1 MHGLLERGDEVA
13 AVARVIAAATSG
25 RGEVLVLRAN
35 PGLGKSALLGLAA
48 GEAAAAGLRVCS
60 ATCHELEQGYPFGLT
75 LRLFEPATR
84 ELAAD
89 VRDDVFAGAASRA
102 RSLLEGGDA
111 DLRDLFGAIHGLYW
125 FLANIA
131 EAGPVLV
138 VVDDLQWADTPSA
151 RLLHYLAGR
160 VADLP
165 VSIVCAVRDEKSLD
179 ADVVA
184 IVDHPAVAVRDLA
197 PLGQEAVTELVGD
210 AAPED
215 LRRAAHRL
223 TGGNPLLVQELL
235 ENLRVLREVGSDGGD
250 GASVV
255 LPSVASRLRRLPDA
269 PQRLA
274 AAVAVLDEAPL
285 ALGVRLAGIEPAAA
299 HGAAGALVSAAIL
312 VTAEPP
318 TFVHPL
324 VRSSILDGLDRGTFV
339 RLHADA
345 AVLLDEQGAAPELVA
360 PHLVEAD
367 PAADARRVDVLRR
380 AARRATRTGGAGHA
394 VRWLRRALAEGAPGD
409 VTSLLFDLAR
419 SEALAEEPAWRER
432 VENAL
437 TRSTSPADSAR
448 ELLRLARVL
457 HGAGDARAAA
467 DLSWRGVELLAGDRS
482 DLALQLLGTY
492 ALASQVDVETRHG
505 ALARLETSIA
515 AHPIGDD
522 PAGRGLLGHLAYESA
537 IAGGSAGASAVDE
550 VVTLARRAL
559 GAVRGR
565 PAHVSSM
572 LLPAVLA
579 LQWCD
584 ELDVAEEALTVLYER
599 GRADGDPIASAS
611 AANFRAPIAMLRCRP
626 VEAAADAE
634 TAVKAFDIGWRLVTP
649 GAAGNLALARL
660 ELDDV
665 DGAERALRLPDDDQ
679 RWQHGASYTFWL
691 FASASVAFAAGR
703 ADDGVAAMRECGRRQ
718 DLMGSWNPMVVP
730 WRSTLALALARAG
743 ASVEPAALAEEELTL
758 AKRFGAPRGIAVAER
773 ALAIIGPASQRVAR
787 LERSLELARR
797 SPARIDVV
805 RGEVELGV
813 ALRRQGA
820 KAEAREVLRRAL
832 DAAEAGGAAL
842 LARRAREELG
852 ASGARPRVLAL
863 HGPAAL
869 TPSERRV
876 ADLAAQGRRNR
887 EIAEELFVSVKAVE
901 FHLGN
906 CFRKLGISARS
917 DLGRALAG

>member
-13 AVARVIAAATSG
+13 ALTRVVDAAASG
-25 RGEVLVLRAN
+25 RGEVLVLRAS
-35 PGLGKSALLGLAA
+35 PGLGKSALLGVAVA
-48 GEAAAAGLRVCS
+48 EAAAAGLRVCS

-75 LRLFEPATR
+75 LRLFEPVAR

-111 DLRDLFGAIHGLYW
+111 DLRDLFGVVHGLYW

-138 VVDDLQWADTPSA
+138 VIDDLQWADPPSA

-165 VSIVCAVRDEKSLD
+165 VSIVCAVRDEKLLD
-179 ADVVA
+179 GDVAAV
-184 IVDHPAVAVRDLA
+184 VDHPAVVVSDLA
-197 PLGQEAVTELVGD
+197 PLGQQAVNELVGD
-210 AAPED
+210 EAPDD

-235 ENLRVLREVGSDGGD
+235 ENLRVLRDVGSEGGD

-255 LPSVASRLRRLPDA
+255 LPSVASRLRRLPDPA
-269 PQRLA
+269 QRLA
-274 AAVAVLDEAPL
+274 AAAAVLDDAPL
-285 ALGVRLAGIEPAAA
+285 PVAARLAGIEPSVAREAAD
-299 HGAAGALVSAAIL
+299 ALVVAAIL
-312 VTAEPP
+312 VSADPP
-318 TFVHPL
+318 VFVHPL
-324 VRSSILDGLDRGTFV
+324 VRSSVLEGLDRGTFV

-345 AVLLDEQGAAPELVA
+345 AVLLDDQGAAPELIA
-360 PHLVEAD
+360 PHLVAAD

-380 AARRATRTGGAGHA
+380 AARRALRTGGAGHA

-409 VTSLLFDLAR
+409 VTPVLFDLAR
-419 SEALAEEPAWRER
+419 AEALAEEPTWRAR
-432 VENAL
+432 VDDAL
-437 TRSTSPADSAR
+437 TRSASTTESAR

-457 HGAGDARAAA
+457 HGAGDARSAAGLA
-467 DLSWRGVELLAGDRS
+467 WRGVELLGDDES
-482 DLALQLLGTY
+482 ELALQLLGTY
-492 ALASQVDVETRHG
+492 ALASQVDVETRRG

-515 AHPIGDD
+515 ARPIGDD

-537 IAGGSAGASAVDE
+537 IAGGSEGAARVDE

-559 GAVRGR
+559 GAVQGR
-565 PAHVSSM
+565 PEHVSSM

-584 ELDVAEEALTVLYER
+584 ELDDAEEALTVLYER
-599 GRADGDPIASAS
+599 GRNDGDPIAAAS
-611 AANFRAPIAMLRCRP
+611 AANYRAPIAILRCRP
-626 VEAAADAE
+626 VQAAADSE

-660 ELDDV
+660 ELDDI
-665 DGAERALRLPDDDQ
+665 DGAERALRLPDEDR
-679 RWQHGASYTFWL
+679 RWQRGASYTFWL
-691 FASASVAFAAGR
+691 FANASVSFAAGR
-703 ADDGVAAMRECGRRQ
+703 VEEGVAAMRECGRRQ
-718 DLMGSWNPMVVP
+718 DVMGSWNPMVAP
-730 WRSTLALALARAG
+730 WRSTLAVALARAG
-743 ASVEPAALAEEELTL
+743 ISGEPTALAEAELAL
-758 AKRFGAPRGIAVAER
+758 ATRYGAPRAMAVAER
-773 ALAIIGPASQRVAR
+773 ALAVIGPSTERVAR
-787 LERSLELARR
+787 LERSLALARR
-797 SPARIDVV
+797 SPAVIDVV
-805 RGEVELGV
+805 RGEIELGV
-813 ALRRQGA
+813 ALRRQGS
-820 KAEAREVLRRAL
+820 KAEAREILRRAL

-842 LARRAREELG
+842 LARRAREELA
-852 ASGARPRVLAL
+852 ASGARPRVMAL

-906 CFRKLGISARS
+906 CFRKLGISVRS
-917 DLGRALAG
+917 DLERALAG